1 MMMYKCS
8 LVKETMIDYG
18 KVGTAEDVANVM
30 QSLTGDAPDEY
41 VYMFALD
48 TKGKII
54 GVHEISHGYLC
65 GSVVHP
71 REVFKRAL
79 LNNAC
84 AIILSHNHPSGD
96 VTPSDDD
103 IATTNRMIEAGKVLG
118 VDMLDHIIVADGMYC
133 SLRERGCCEF

>member
-1 MMMYKCS
+1 
-8 LVKETMIDYG
+8 MIDYG
-18 KVGTAEDVANVM
+18 KVGTAEDVAKVM
-30 QSLTGDAPDEY
+30 QSLTSDAPDEY

-48 TKGKII
+48 AKGKII
-54 GVHEISHGYLC
+54 GVHEISHGHLC

-84 AIILSHNHPSGD
+84 SIILSHNHPSGD
-96 VTPSDDD
+96 VTPSEDD
-103 IATTNRMIEAGKVLG
+103 IDTTKRLLEAGNVLG
-118 VDMLDHIIVADGMYC
+118 VTVLDHVIVADGRYC

>member
-18 KVGTAEDVANVM
+18 KVGTAEDVATVM
-30 QSLTGDAPDEY
+30 QSLASDATDEY

-48 TKGKII
+48 AKGKII